1 MLWLEHLMNL
11 FKIFQWSWF
20 CLFSHQKSE
29 ISHVAAIIQ
38 QDVSPAILSLEF
50 LHRMLFISVLH
61 VWKFCWDSLIIWNFL
76 EFQWLILFLH
86 PSSPPFFI
94 IFQVSREHYQRV
106 KNSMKHNSNSIQ
118 PRSLSNVLG
127 DMENLHV
134 QPFEF
139 YEEEERQKLHD
150 HWLVL
155 WSKTFLL
162 VYQCFPY
169 QFIVCLYRLHLA
181 NRDVPAGFA
190 NWIQRR
196 SQGLQVRKS
205 LGQEME
211 QKLKVQIKVYLRSA
225 SYISKFPESPE
236 LSDNLFL
243 LGLSGGRGKDPWWDL
258 CRTNWY

>member
-1 MLWLEHLMNL
+1 MTDVPFLVFRKGFTEGTYGSSPDGAKVIGRSRKGEKLNKRNIQHSDGAKYMSYIKVAMLWLEHLMNL

-162 VYQCFPY
+162 VYQCFPH
-169 QFIVCLYRLHLA
+169 QFIVCVCTGCTWQTEMSLLVLQTGY
-181 NRDVPAGFA
+181 RDVHRDCK
-190 NWIQRR
+190 W
-196 SQGLQVRKS
+196 
-205 LGQEME
+205 E
-211 QKLKVQIKVYLRSA
+211 
-225 SYISKFPESPE
+225 
-236 LSDNLFL
+236 DH
-243 LGLSGGRGKDPWWDL
+243 
-258 CRTNWY
+258 

>member
-1 MLWLEHLMNL
+1 MLQPL
-11 FKIFQWSWF
+11 FSKMLAQPF
-20 CLFSHQKSE
+20 CLLSSYIECFSFQS
-29 ISHVAAIIQ
+29 
-38 QDVSPAILSLEF
+38 F
-50 LHRMLFISVLH
+50 MCGNSVGSRDL
-61 VWKFCWDSLIIWNFL
+61 LIIWNFL

-162 VYQCFPY
+162 VYQCFPH
-169 QFIVCLYRLHLA
+169 QFIVCVCTGCTWQTEMSLLVLQTGY
-181 NRDVPAGFA
+181 RDVH
-190 NWIQRR
+190 RDC
-196 SQGLQVRKS
+196 K
-205 LGQEME
+205 
-211 QKLKVQIKVYLRSA
+211 
-225 SYISKFPESPE
+225 
-236 LSDNLFL
+236 
-243 LGLSGGRGKDPWWDL
+243 
-258 CRTNWY
+258 